1 MMDCRSFDVTD
12 IGATGRNPTGHR
24 YAVVGAP
31 LRIAGVPT
39 EGHEMHQ
46 PRTGLDVLVVVRE
59 EPPHHGIVTERS
71 HRGEPDPPESAGLAR
86 RIITIVQ

>member
-1 MMDCRSFDVTD
+1 
-12 IGATGRNPTGHR
+12 
-24 YAVVGAP
+24 
-31 LRIAGVPT
+31 
-39 EGHEMHQ
+39 MHQ